1 MGVCASVI
9 NIVVSGDTWVSCLGS
24 DNRLKFTTGLHI
36 ISELKLNVVLWLTMC
51 KMLHIPLKQYL
62 YHTFL
67 PNFHPNLLKQKS
79 IFKTGLKQQFLNDL
93 YMLFVQLRPL
103 FEGESC
109 GSDD

>member
-1 MGVCASVI
+1 
-9 NIVVSGDTWVSCLGS
+9 
-24 DNRLKFTTGLHI
+24 
-36 ISELKLNVVLWLTMC
+36 
-51 KMLHIPLKQYL
+51 MLHIPLKQYL

-93 YMLFVQLRPL
+93 YMVFVQLRPL